1 MATTDAS
8 WRGPARYTT
17 DRSRRLM
24 AVLGV
29 GIGLVAALG
38 LAYGIVYWF
47 TKGAFP
53 GDTLTY
59 YLAGLRLDSGHALY
73 DLRPDDVWL
82 YERPEFPLYGPPLV
96 AVLWRP
102 LAAIPGGWG
111 IIVWLILMAF
121 VTLSAVIYILLGT
134 RGWAGLL
141 VIPLIPSLTLLI
153 GVGNVDALVLAGS
166 IAAWSL
172 TASGRWRTAGI
183 LVGALASLK
192 LTPAILLIWLI
203 ATRRWEAVR
212 WTIATGLVL
221 AVVAVL
227 GTEPGIWYRYLRVV
241 TEGSQGGNTAALV
254 VLLIGIVAVV
264 VLRDRSA
271 LSFAISVIL
280 MPLGSPV
287 AAGHSWSV
295 MLAAVAPW
303 VRSLHAAPCGAPP
316 IQEPPRR
323 QIDPVSPAT
332 TWRQPSD
339 SSRAMK
345 SASGPLTTT
354 NVTSHASKMAS
365 QPSAPTATR
374 V

>member
-1 MATTDAS
+1 MASTQRP
-8 WRGPARYTT
+8 WRVPSIVPSER
-17 DRSRRLM
+17 DRRLL
-24 AVLGV
+24 AVFGV
-29 GIGLVAALG
+29 GIGLVAVLG
-38 LAYGIVYWF
+38 LAYGIAFWF
-47 TKGAFP
+47 TSDAFP

-111 IIVWLILMAF
+111 IIVWLIAMAF
-121 VTLSAVIYILLGT
+121 ATLWAVFYLLLGT

-141 VIPLIPSLTLLI
+141 IIPLIPSLSLLI

-166 IAAWSL
+166 VVVWAL
-172 TASGRWRTAGI
+172 TASGRWRAAGI

-212 WTIATGLVL
+212 WAIATGVVL
-221 AVVAVL
+221 ALVVVL
-227 GTEPGIWYRYLRVV
+227 GTEPGIWVRYLRVV

-254 VLLIGIVAVV
+254 VLLLGIVGMVL
-264 VLRDRSA
+264 LRDRPSPSFA
-271 LSFAISVIL
+271 LSVVL

-287 AAGHSWSV
+287 AAGHSWSLLLGA
-295 MLAAVAPW
+295 LAPLTRPLGPA
-303 VRSLHAAPCGAPP
+303 S
-316 IQEPPRR
+316 EPVDPDQVPLRP
-323 QIDPVSPAT
+323 QIEPVSPAT
-332 TWRQPSD
+332 T
-339 SSRAMK
+339 
-345 SASGPLTTT
+345 
-354 NVTSHASKMAS
+354 
-365 QPSAPTATR
+365 
-374 V
+374 